1 MSKRSSKSAEAAAA
15 YRSLIDAAVEQA
27 RGADLSDRIEKKL
40 SYSKAP
46 THRRFNAFIRSLT
59 ADQRRLLADLL
70 REERRG
76 TIHNIF
82 AHWTWW
88 IVCKGLGFTLNKKP
102 MPVDLSGMG
111 LHGDFIGRLTDWEWP
126 DDGAE

>member
-1 MSKRSSKSAEAAAA
+1 MSKRSSKTSEAAAA

-27 RGADLSDRIEKKL
+27 RGTALSDWIEKKRI
-40 SYSKAP
+40 YSKAP
-46 THRRFNAFIRSLT
+46 AHRRFNAFIRSLS
-59 ADQRRLLADLL
+59 AEQRKLLADLL
-70 REERRG
+70 REERQS
-76 TIHNIF
+76 TIHDVF

-111 LHGDFIGRLTDWEWP
+111 LHGDFIGRLANWEWP
-126 DDGAE
+126 DDGAV